1 MSRRIVQVFSA
12 GCPACDVAVQLV
24 RRLACP
30 SCDVRVLDM
39 AADTAAQAKAEKYGI
54 KRVPAVV
61 VDGQLAGCCEG
72 GVDEATLKALGIGN
86 VL

>member
-1 MSRRIVQVFSA
+1 MVSENSS
-12 GCPACDVAVQLV
+12 LTV
-24 RRLACP
+24 RSWLSVTLIAMDLTP
-30 SCDVRVLDM
+30 
-39 AADTAAQAKAEKYGI
+39 DTAAQAKAEKYGI